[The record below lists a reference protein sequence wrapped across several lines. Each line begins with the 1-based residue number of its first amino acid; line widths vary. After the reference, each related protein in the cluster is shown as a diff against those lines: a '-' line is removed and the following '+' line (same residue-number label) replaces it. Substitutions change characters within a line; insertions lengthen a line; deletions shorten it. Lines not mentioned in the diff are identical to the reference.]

1 MNNKELENI
10 KELRK
15 RAGFT
20 QNALAKAV
28 GVDIK
33 TIQNWEAGR
42 PIPKTKYEILRNIL
56 EPAQSVVEVK
66 GSTVVG
72 ANVSGSGNNI
82 TNSDAIA
89 LSKAINEISEMRKI
103 IDEQVKNNQQQFDRF
118 MSVIEQLTNKI
129 K

>member
-1 MNNKELENI
+1 MMNDNKLGDI

-15 RAGFT
+15 KAGLT
-20 QNALAKAV
+20 QSALAKTV

-42 PIPKTKYEILRNIL
+42 PVPKTKYEILRNVLCPSHSIGD
-56 EPAQSVVEVK
+56 AD

-82 TNSDAIA
+82 SNNDAIA
-89 LSKAINEISEMRKI
+89 LSKAIDEISEMRKI
-103 IDEQVKNNQQQFDRF
+103 VQEQVKNNQEQFDRF
-118 MSVIEQLTNKI
+118 MAVIEKLTSR
-129 K
+129 

>member
-1 MNNKELENI
+1 MNNNNLANI

-15 RAGFT
+15 KAGLT
-20 QNALAKAV
+20 QSALAKAV

-42 PIPKTKYEILRNIL
+42 PVPKTKYEILRNVL
-56 EPAQSVVEVK
+56 CPTQSIGDVK

-82 TNSDAIA
+82 SNSDAIA
-89 LSKAINEISEMRKI
+89 LSKAIDEISEMRKI
-103 IDEQVKNNQQQFDRF
+103 VQEQVKNNQEQFDRF
-118 MSVIEQLTNKI
+118 MAIIEKLTSK
-129 K
+129 